1 MSTPPFPGFPEGRQR
16 LTPVPEA
23 FFRALLPAI
32 DDLGE
37 LKLSLYAFYVLA
49 HREGSIRFLTREQL
63 AQDERLMAA
72 LTSAADE
79 AGRALDDALARAVA
93 RGTLIAAPIGEGELT
108 LYFLNSERG
117 RAAARGL
124 ASGAW
129 RPAPEDLAAQ
139 PELPERPNIYSLYE
153 QNIGPLTPMIADHLR
168 DAESSYPAKWI
179 EEAMQI
185 AVANNVRKW
194 SYVHAILNDWQ
205 TKGRDERE
213 DLRDTEAARRR
224 YVEGDYADFI
234 DH

>member
-1 MSTPPFPGFPEGRQR
+1 MSAPPFPGFPEGRQR

-32 DDLGE
+32 DNLGE
-37 LKLSLYAFYVLA
+37 LKLSLYAFYLLA
-49 HREGSIRFLTREQL
+49 HREGPIRFLTRQQL

-72 LTSAADE
+72 LAASADD
-79 AGRALDDALARAVA
+79 AGRALDEALARAVD
-93 RGTLIAAPIGEGELT
+93 RGTLLAAPAEEGELT

-117 RAAARGL
+117 RAAVRGL
-124 ASGAW
+124 AGGAW
-129 RPAPEDLAAQ
+129 RPTPEDLAAQ
-139 PELPERPNIYSLYE
+139 PELPERPNIYGLYE
-153 QNIGPLTPMIADHLR
+153 QNFGPLTPMIADALR
-168 DAESSYPAKWI
+168 EAESSYPARWI

-194 SYVHAILNDWQ
+194 SYVQAILNDWQ

-213 DLRDTEAARRR
+213 DLRDSEAARRR
-224 YVEGDYADFI
+224 YVEGDYAEFI

>member
-23 FFRALLPAI
+23 FFRSLLPAI
-32 DDLGE
+32 DNLEE
-37 LKLSLYAFYVLA
+37 LKLSLYIFYVLA
-49 HREGSIRFLTREQL
+49 RREGAIRFLTREQL
-63 AQDERLMAA
+63 AQNGPLMAA
-72 LTSAADE
+72 LAAAADD
-79 AGRALDDALARAVA
+79 AGPALDRALARAVA
-93 RGTLIAAPIGEGELT
+93 RGTLLAAPIGEGELT

-117 RAAARGL
+117 RAAAHGL

-129 RPAPEDLAAQ
+129 RPTPDDLSPP
-139 PELPERPNIYSLYE
+139 PELPERPNLYGLYE
-153 QNIGPLTPMIADHLR
+153 QNFGPLTPMIADTLR
-168 DAESSYPAKWI
+168 DAERSFPARWI

-194 SYVHAILNDWQ
+194 SYVQAILNDWQ

-224 YVEGDYADFI
+224 YIEGDYADFI

>member
-1 MSTPPFPGFPEGRQR
+1 MSAPPFPGFPEGRQR

-23 FFRALLPAI
+23 FFRAVLPAI
-32 DDLGE
+32 DNLGE
-37 LKLSLYAFYVLA
+37 LKISLYAFYLLA
-49 HREGSIRFLTREQL
+49 HREGTIRFLTRQQL
-63 AQDERLMAA
+63 AQDERLMAGLA
-72 LTSAADE
+72 PSADD
-79 AGRALDDALARAVA
+79 AGRALDEALARAVA
-93 RGTLIAAPIGEGELT
+93 RGTLLAAPIEEGELT

-117 RAAARGL
+117 RAAALGL

-139 PELPERPNIYSLYE
+139 PVLPERPNIYGLYE
-153 QNIGPLTPMIADHLR
+153 QNFGPLTPMIADALR
-168 DAESSYPAKWI
+168 DAESSYPARWI

-194 SYVHAILNDWQ
+194 SYVQAILNDWQ

-213 DLRDTEAARRR
+213 DLRDSEAARRR
-224 YVEGDYADFI
+224 YVEGDYAEFI

>member
-1 MSTPPFPGFPEGRQR
+1 MSAPGFPGFPEGRQR

-23 FFRALLPAI
+23 FFRELLPAI

-37 LKLSLYAFYVLA
+37 LKLSLYAFYALA
-49 HREGSIRFLTREQL
+49 QREGRLRFLTRQQL
-63 AQDERLMAA
+63 AQDARLMRALGESQGEANAA
-72 LTSAADE
+72 LDA
-79 AGRALDDALARAVA
+79 ALARAVA
-93 RGTLIAAPIGEGELT
+93 RGTLISASAGEPGPT

-129 RPAPEDLAAQ
+129 SPAPEDLQ
-139 PELPERPNIYSLYE
+139 GQVTLPDRPNIYSLYE
-153 QNIGPLTPMIADHLR
+153 QNIGPLTPMIADQLR
-168 DAESSYPAKWI
+168 DAERSYPARWI
-179 EEAMQI
+179 DEAMRI

-194 SYVHAILNDWQ
+194 SYVQAILNDWQ
-205 TKGRDERE
+205 AKGRDERE
-213 DLRDTEAARRR
+213 DLRDTEADRRR